1 MRVGF
6 PRHAIGPW
14 TLGCVPSRKEGEGQV
29 EAAPEEVDGTA
40 LAQERRA
47 IALHDGLGL
56 HQDAPEAVGVERVI
70 GGVDLIDITANGVA
84 HFAGQGINRDLD
96 AQDVQTVHKFPVEG
110 GHGAGDE
117 RQHFGGS
124 LAGANRDIVLD
135 DVKIDVKGATVIGNS
150 RGGQPERGDVQGD
163 MPPVVEKDFLC
174 QVLKAHQ

>member
-1 MRVGF
+1 
-6 PRHAIGPW
+6 
-14 TLGCVPSRKEGEGQV
+14 
-29 EAAPEEVDGTA
+29 
-40 LAQERRA
+40 
-47 IALHDGLGL
+47 
-56 HQDAPEAVGVERVI
+56 VGVERVI

-84 HFAGQGINRDLD
+84 HFAGQCVNRDLD

-163 MPPVVEKDFLC
+163 MPPVVEIGRECHADFAHDLC
-174 QVLKAHQ
+174 PQVQRLAGLSPGLIGQRLPALQYFPVPCVACVVHGVFHLIVSLLY